1 MRYDFCK
8 NNGTVKKRIIC
19 FIMGLVLMLA
29 SVVPAGLDIFAK
41 ESGSA
46 YRHMSFELH
55 PDEED
60 MDKTVT
66 LDGLMPKNASAEV
79 IDVTDDFIND
89 EYFNATPSDSEREE
103 KLENAEISAVAMP
116 HESDDEKGMSAADQA
131 VNNSEDN
138 YTEKSD
144 ENAGSELAQATS
156 GDAYSEEYYEDDNDS
171 EDAGVATG
179 SDADEYKDEYS
190 DATSGD
196 AESNDGD
203 DQNDVKDTD
212 ENIEDENRDA
222 SEDSGSVT
230 NRYVTIA
237 AYDIT
242 IKVGKKEYQ
251 PTEKRPI
258 RVEIADARIKADK
271 TILLY
276 HIKDDGE
283 REEITDITVED
294 GKVSFDAT
302 GFSVYEIVKV
312 STSGETINATSIDQL
327 DGNGFYIYNDRVTA
341 GTAKY
346 LLNTTASSNQIQ
358 TTTDKSAAVLF
369 YFKKIE
375 GTDDKFNIYYL
386 DGEDNPV
393 YMYTQ
398 KKDSSGFYFS
408 NVINETDNFVF
419 TAKKSEWGDTFYFR
433 ARTSKEPDDKQ
444 NYWYFGGTN
453 LTTNRQFTN
462 GDIDTKNNTASVLV
476 RKSENDDKNTLFS
489 LTFPSNDSGIGDSLD
504 GKTYGLMNYT
514 GGTHGYALM
523 ADSTVHSLVELV
535 THPSK
540 TSDGITLYVD
550 EGSEVTRWT
559 FHSQTNGKYTLSA
572 AVGSET
578 KYLAADGDNL
588 TLTSSADAAAE
599 FDVIPGSDNKLQF
612 KTGGKYI
619 TFTSNDSGEETVNS
633 FVLSTSTSANT
644 QLNLIDFATL
654 TDKDYISYSADRVSV
669 SDVENGDKVIV
680 YTRIWNETTLK
691 YDIYAIDYNG
701 TLYPCYA
708 SGGKILWLGDGTCSL
723 EWEFK
728 EYLDEVTKQP
738 SYYYELYNPYSEKY
752 IYPQLSS
759 DQILNDTGM
768 GINMPGR
775 RNGEFYT
782 NIIAWD
788 DTRYA
793 YIGMKPD
800 ENNKKLVP
808 CAESVS
814 VPFYFATLEDLNL
827 TGELHPVDTVDNN
840 DYGIIMKMQ
849 DFSDR
854 ATMSNFLET
863 NVGGAVTTVDAN
875 ILSTKLG
882 DDGYPTIVKDD
893 GNGVKNTGKSL
904 GELYNEPV
912 TVNHLFIESI
922 HKSSGYFEF
931 DSCQNTATLVK
942 EDGTIGDQFTVYR
955 ELATDDL
962 GSSYMNGITHKH
974 GQFFPYNTIKEGE
987 FAKIHTQNLYDS
999 LQNELPDRD
1008 PRKYEKMYLLQ
1019 FTGTQP
1025 NCYNG
1030 MELEASFV
1038 QTVSGLDAWGHDIIF
1053 EFTGDDDF
1061 WLYVDG
1067 ELIIDLG
1074 GIHSALEGN
1083 VNFRTGKV
1091 YVKGVT
1097 KTLKQIFKEN
1107 FTARYKASHNNAAP
1121 SEAEIKEYLS
1131 NYFQPDANQEDGFE
1145 DIFKD
1150 YTKHTMRIFYMER
1163 GAGAS
1168 NLHMRFN
1175 IASVTPGHVVVSKS
1189 ISGSGAELLD
1199 TDFIEYPFQIYYT
1212 LPDGPNGEPGEEH
1225 LLKNN
1230 DVYVGVS
1237 YQNSNQ
1243 PVTFVERYR
1252 PPGFNE
1258 DQAYENIYF
1267 INPAK
1272 NAEISFPDGTIN
1284 YRIVECAVD
1293 STVYGSVKI
1302 NGEDVPSE
1310 RVEIRG
1316 DLKSYS
1322 SEMVTAELRPTI
1334 SFDNIVN
1341 DNVIKDLYITK
1352 KLVDKNGNEITDD
1365 TATFSFRLYLSSVM
1379 EENFDFDKM
1388 QLVDM
1393 HNYYI
1398 VKGTGA
1404 VKYFCRHDH
1413 VNGGFIQTEL
1423 RYTRENIAKL
1433 KEGPVDGIKEED
1445 VTFTTS
1451 SYGAIAG
1458 IPSGYTICVPGLPVG
1473 TVFKV
1478 TEDDKS
1484 GYGLDHYEMV
1494 EGDRVEGGQSQKIN
1508 SYELF
1513 TNKGQL
1519 ENVGRVVA
1527 EENPQMEVINKRGY
1541 GLTVNK
1547 KWSDIELTTGHDPIF
1562 VAIFVDG
1569 ELLADSVRRIVSPS
1583 TRVYYFWESL
1593 EKNTDGTNR
1602 VNLDGYVTKEVKI
1615 TGNVTVDGNG
1625 VVTGY
1630 DEVIPYETDGE
1641 HLCIFATRTAA
1652 ATPEGEDPEHDYDY
1666 IVSYTQGENNGSTR
1680 TDTITNTR
1688 EGGLAM
1694 RLFKWN
1700 STDPLAGGKFTLTD
1714 ETGAIIGKYTS
1725 GADGLINMLYTFEH
1739 DKMYTLTETMSPKGY
1754 VGLSKALKFKVNTDD
1769 SVSLFYEDGVTPWGD
1784 TDIKDEDWAKWKT
1797 GAHGITAYVDIYNK
1811 PFNLKIA
1818 KMDSTDTSIML
1829 GSAHFALYKQSNTTI
1844 SGYVKNKDPLT
1855 GFEDMVTVNG
1865 EVDVCGGNS
1874 GRVINPGENGAVFF
1888 LTETEAPPN
1897 YTKLD
1902 SDVIFRVSALGVPTL
1917 ISDSYNGQ
1925 IVETE
1930 DSYIYTLSVPNTK
1943 EDSTKLMLSITKFV
1957 KGNWGNKNLD
1967 FTFIFSIEGDDGM
1980 TGYEWTKNGED
1991 QVPIHSG
1998 EDFTLGNADSV
2009 MLVLPKDA
2017 RVTITEKEDDNSKK
2031 YSTTFKLGTAEAV
2044 SGKSLTFDFAADSS
2058 LVVTNTRSG
2067 IIPTGVETHVFT
2079 LLGIAMMLSASM
2091 FIFFRG
2097 RHKRYEEE

>member
-1 MRYDFCK
+1 MRYDFG
-8 NNGTVKKRIIC
+8 NNGTVKKRIVC
-19 FIMGLVLMLA
+19 FVMGLVLLLTSIM
-29 SVVPAGLDIFAK
+29 PAGLSIMAK
-41 ESGSA
+41 ESDTG
-46 YRHMSFELH
+46 YRHLSFELH

-60 MDKTVT
+60 PDKTVT

-79 IDVTDDFIND
+79 VDVTDSYVDDEDFT
-89 EYFNATPSDSEREE
+89 ATPSDGKREE
-103 KLENAEISAVAMP
+103 DNTAVPAYGKKDRGTQSLLRETDDTASA
-116 HESDDEKGMSAADQA
+116 
-131 VNNSEDN
+131 
-138 YTEKSD
+138 
-144 ENAGSELAQATS
+144 
-156 GDAYSEEYYEDDNDS
+156 GDADHTASATDADKDYENEDYSGEDI
-171 EDAGVATG
+171 ATG
-179 SDADEYKDEYS
+179 SDADKDKGEAEY
-190 DATSGD
+190 T
-196 AESNDGD
+196 
-203 DQNDVKDTD
+203 
-212 ENIEDENRDA
+212 
-222 SEDSGSVT
+222 
-230 NRYVTIA
+230 TIA

-242 IKVGKKEYQ
+242 IRVGKKEYQ

-258 RVEIADARIKADK
+258 RVEITDARISQDK
-271 TILLY
+271 NILLY

-283 REEITDITVED
+283 REEITDITIED
-294 GKVSFDAT
+294 GKLSFDAT
-302 GFSVYEIVKV
+302 GFSVYEIVKYDSGENNEIQIQYVEDISELDGNSFNISTDINNASAYYLTKTV
-312 STSGETINATSIDQL
+312 SNNKIQMTANTELAEKFYFEKIDGTDDRFYIYYLSGETPYYVYMSGTDNLNISFSQTNKTVMYVQKSLNAQKLFTIKALTGRTSDNKSAYWVK
-327 DGNGFYIYNDRVTA
+327 DNSNVKGVRRFSKADVENDP
-341 GTAKY
+341 
-346 LLNTTASSNQIQ
+346 SNSVNDAQEKQIQ
-358 TTTDKSAAVLF
+358 FS
-369 YFKKIE
+369 IC
-375 GTDDKFNIYYL
+375 NI
-386 DGEDNPV
+386 
-393 YMYTQ
+393 TIQ
-398 KKDSSGFYFS
+398 SSG
-408 NVINETDNFVF
+408 
-419 TAKKSEWGDTFYFR
+419 A
-433 ARTSKEPDDKQ
+433 
-444 NYWYFGGTN
+444 
-453 LTTNRQFTN
+453 
-462 GDIDTKNNTASVLV
+462 
-476 RKSENDDKNTLFS
+476 
-489 LTFPSNDSGIGDSLD
+489 DSLD
-504 GKTYGLMNYT
+504 GKTYGLMNYD

-523 ADSTVHSLVELV
+523 ADSDVHALVEIV
-535 THPSK
+535 TRK
-540 TSDGITLYVD
+540 TGSSTGDTLYVD
-550 EGSEVTRWT
+550 EGSEVSRWT
-559 FHSQTNGKYTLSA
+559 FHIQANGKYTLSA

-588 TLTSSADAAAE
+588 TLTLSADAAAE
-599 FDVIPGSDNKLQF
+599 FDVIPGSDNKLQL

-904 GELYNEPV
+904 GKLYNEPV

-999 LQNELPDRD
+999 LQNVLPDSD

-1091 YVKGVT
+1091 YVNGVT

-1131 NYFQPDANQEDGFE
+1131 NYFQPDAKQEDGFE
-1145 DIFKD
+1145 NIFKD

-1225 LLKNN
+1225 LLKND

-1334 SFDNIVN
+1334 SFDNFVN

-1423 RYTRENIAKL
+1423 QYTRENIAKL

-1445 VTFTTS
+1445 VTFMTS
-1451 SYGAIAG
+1451 GYGAIAG

-1641 HLCIFATRTAA
+1641 HLCISATRTAA

-1700 STDPLAGGKFTLTD
+1700 CTDPLAGGKFTLTD

-1784 TDIKDEDWAKWKT
+1784 TDIKDKDWAKWKT

-1917 ISDSYNGQ
+1917 ISDSYKGQ

-1967 FTFIFSIEGDDGM
+1967 FTFTFSIEGDDGT
-1980 TGYEWTKNGED
+1980 TGYEWTKNGAD

-2067 IIPTGVETHVFT
+2067 IIPTGVETHAFT

>member
-1 MRYDFCK
+1 MRYDFG
-8 NNGTVKKRIIC
+8 NNGTVKKRIVC
-19 FIMGLVLMLA
+19 FVMGLVLLLTSIM
-29 SVVPAGLDIFAK
+29 PAGLSIMAK
-41 ESGSA
+41 ESDTG
-46 YRHMSFELH
+46 YRHLSFELH

-60 MDKTVT
+60 PDKTVT

-79 IDVTDDFIND
+79 VDVTDSYVDD
-89 EYFNATPSDSEREE
+89 ECFTATPSDGKREE
-103 KLENAEISAVAMP
+103 DNTAVPAYGKKDSGTQSLLRETDDTASA
-116 HESDDEKGMSAADQA
+116 
-131 VNNSEDN
+131 
-138 YTEKSD
+138 
-144 ENAGSELAQATS
+144 
-156 GDAYSEEYYEDDNDS
+156 GDADHTASATDADKDYENEDYSGEDI
-171 EDAGVATG
+171 ATG
-179 SDADEYKDEYS
+179 SDADKDKGEAEY
-190 DATSGD
+190 T
-196 AESNDGD
+196 
-203 DQNDVKDTD
+203 
-212 ENIEDENRDA
+212 
-222 SEDSGSVT
+222 
-230 NRYVTIA
+230 TIA

-242 IKVGKKEYQ
+242 IRVGKKEYQ

-258 RVEIADARIKADK
+258 RVEITDARISQDK
-271 TILLY
+271 NILLY

-283 REEITDITVED
+283 REEITDITIED
-294 GKVSFDAT
+294 GKLSFDAT
-302 GFSVYEIVKV
+302 GFSVYEIVKYDSGENNEIQIQYVEDISELDGNSFNISTDINNASAYYLTKTV
-312 STSGETINATSIDQL
+312 SNNKIQMTANTELAEKFYFEKIDGTDDRFYIYYLSGETP
-327 DGNGFYIYNDRVTA
+327 
-341 GTAKY
+341 
-346 LLNTTASSNQIQ
+346 
-358 TTTDKSAAVLF
+358 
-369 YFKKIE
+369 
-375 GTDDKFNIYYL
+375 YY
-386 DGEDNPV
+386 V
-393 YMYTQ
+393 YMSGTNNLNISFSQTNKTVMYVQ
-398 KKDSSGFYFS
+398 KSLNAQKLFTIKALTGKTNDNKYAYWVKENSNVKGFRRFSKADVENDPSNSVTDAQEKEIQFSICNITIQSSG
-408 NVINETDNFVF
+408 
-419 TAKKSEWGDTFYFR
+419 A
-433 ARTSKEPDDKQ
+433 
-444 NYWYFGGTN
+444 
-453 LTTNRQFTN
+453 
-462 GDIDTKNNTASVLV
+462 
-476 RKSENDDKNTLFS
+476 
-489 LTFPSNDSGIGDSLD
+489 DSLD

-599 FDVIPGSDNKLQF
+599 FDVIPGSDNKLQL

-800 ENNKKLVP
+800 DNNKKLVP

-904 GELYNEPV
+904 GELFNEPV

-962 GSSYMNGITHKH
+962 GSGYMNGITHKH

-999 LQNELPDRD
+999 LQNVLPDSD

-1091 YVKGVT
+1091 YVNGVT

-1131 NYFQPDANQEDGFE
+1131 NYFQPDAKQEDGFE
-1145 DIFKD
+1145 NIFKD

-1225 LLKNN
+1225 LLKND

-1334 SFDNIVN
+1334 SFDNFVN

-1423 RYTRENIAKL
+1423 QYTRENIAKL

-1445 VTFTTS
+1445 VTFMTS
-1451 SYGAIAG
+1451 GYGAIAG

-1547 KWSDIELTTGHDPIF
+1547 KWSDVELTTGHDPIF

-1641 HLCIFATRTAA
+1641 HLCISATRTAA

-1784 TDIKDEDWAKWKT
+1784 TDIKDKDWAKWKT

-1917 ISDSYNGQ
+1917 ISDSYKGQ

-1967 FTFIFSIEGDDGM
+1967 FTFTFSIEGDDGT
-1980 TGYEWTKNGED
+1980 TGYEWTKNGAD

-2067 IIPTGVETHVFT
+2067 IIPTGVETHAFT